1 MGVISYNGILY
12 GGGGGNTN
20 AVYLTQAEY
29 DALPDTKLT
38 DGKVYFIEDATPAPD
53 FTEAAENV
61 FYNGTAGQ
69 PDNVQGMLEQTYAK
83 ADTCLTFSPVSASE
97 NGQLTNAL
105 LVDLTNPKAAVNA
118 PQKVGYTYTTENM
131 PENCAWGIRTVN
143 WVAENF
149 LAVQIN
155 GMMLNS
161 NTAAI
166 WINTYNNGAWTG
178 WICIGGV
185 NSDGWIDITDECTW
199 IADTR
204 FNTGVHKKF
213 VRYNPFTGQVIGSFY
228 AYGEMH
234 NQSILLTLP
243 DYVPAEYVGACGIA
257 STNKLMSLFPRY
269 DSNRNIVSSHT
280 IAENTGNRTIYMLD
294 FFTRNSIQNIRQA
307 Q

>member
-1 MGVISYNGILY
+1 M
-12 GGGGGNTN
+12 
-20 AVYLTQAEY
+20 
-29 DALPDTKLT
+29 P
-38 DGKVYFIEDATPAPD
+38 EDADTILMCMISGVTSDIDMSGLTPMGPWGMNTI
-53 FTEAAENV
+53 F
-61 FYNGTAGQ
+61 NGPGYLAVKTGITQTVACHMT
-69 PDNVQGMLEQTYAK
+69 MLYISNEDIGTIPEIEEK
-83 ADTCLTFSPVSASE
+83 ADTALMFSPVSASE

-199 IADTR
+199 IANTS